1 MGNTPIDI
9 LPTLSHELHLVA
21 HRHPVFSLELEK
33 LGAFTANKRP
43 QILWC
48 GVSNSN
54 ALIALQRDVNEVVAK
69 RGFSMMSSFKPH
81 ITLARYTKSLGDVVE
96 DVLNAGVG
104 KFDVQ
109 SITHFSLYESEL
121 TPQGAVYRILED
133 YCLLSRVSDVR

>member
-9 LPTLSHELHLVA
+9 LLTLSHELHLVA
-21 HRHPVFSLELEK
+21 QRHPTFSLELEK

-54 ALIALQRDVNEVVAK
+54 ALMALQRDVNEVVAK
-69 RGFSMMSSFKPH
+69 HGFSMMSSFKPH
-81 ITLARYTKSLGDVVE
+81 ITLARYAKSLGDVVE
-96 DVLNAGVG
+96 DVLNAGSE

-121 TPQGAVYRILED
+121 TPQGSVYRILED
-133 YCLLSRVSDVR
+133 YCLLSRVSDAR